1 MKLLSEVTCGASY
14 SLSSEESDKTGE
26 QVQSTSLLALKLMG
40 RIGFYCSIPA
50 PPKGIEWLPGVT
62 RIQVAITR

>member
-1 MKLLSEVTCGASY
+1 MKLLSEVTCDASY

-26 QVQSTSLLALKLMG
+26 QVQSTSLLVLKLMG

-50 PPKGIEWLPGVT
+50 PPKGTERLPAAS
-62 RIQVAITR
+62 RIQVTITG